1 MKKRIVSFLMALVMA
16 VSLLPV
22 QVFAASSPTV
32 VGGKLKQS
40 IEYVISYDDDE
51 NEIYTPAKE
60 GDEASGC
67 VYIIGV
73 PSTGT
78 DTLTFTLTGNNTFD
92 TTDFDPSFM
101 SGTGENFDYQ
111 AEGIT
116 LSEDKRSIEVSLKN
130 APFPDSEA
138 ISQNLP
144 IFSEWDQFNGIYNKK
159 LHYIFAYL
167 DDGDYIDI
175 LIYKAK
181 PEQETTEG
189 PFDFTQAF
197 FEATPA
203 GSCTAHPAVFDGD
216 EEMSGFIKDQYP
228 VYFARVSGDTKEIT
242 KTTNGSAYYDF
253 NSSLEGWPSS
263 GPISH
268 DRADTVFC
276 VAADDYEVTKS
287 AISLTSVTLS
297 EDADHLLFFVC
308 DDDAEH
314 MGYFLV
320 EWLTSSNTLTDEQK
334 KPLADLLATVA
345 DGNTNYYQSG
355 DRYNDKT
362 KNTSTKGFWT
372 EFTAANGPR
381 AKAQKALKTATTE
394 AEINAA
400 TAALQA
406 AIDNLI
412 PTSQLNPTRLYEVVQ
427 QYKSYTDEWF
437 ENFTENSVVKFKAKL
452 AEAEAY
458 LDSLFDDNG
467 NPTAENV
474 PENQKKADGY
484 PSAVSRMLVS
494 IEGLGQAQDHQKTV
508 NSLLKQYPMTANNG
522 VYTEASWDAFVAA
535 RDAAKE
541 YFAQYPATEEGY
553 GSAPSPRQY
562 SKLTKNLL
570 QAVYGLTPAAEQ
582 ITVTLIYTDDYHLR
596 VPDSKKT
603 DPAGNKPGT
612 QKVTLTSGATIGDLM
627 KKTGYTYAP
636 DFGSNKFEG
645 VHLEMD
651 KLLVNGVILNGVVQ
665 PESATPDIN
674 YVLRDGDV
682 VQFVHMDWPSF
693 EFNYIYR
700 DAPDWVALGNKL
712 KVMRFGGASAQT
724 AKTGVET
731 TVTVEATSAHLWTYN
746 GIYSAYAGAEIAVY
760 GPRNEDGTYPEKAIL
775 TGKLTDA
782 AGQASFKLYNEG
794 VYLVT
799 AFESHANDSNSGY
812 YPSAVVAA
820 PYLELTVTANEDGAG
835 IKADL
840 KAELDKAYKT
850 YPESY
855 FRPETW
861 EKLKAAYDKAAEI
874 LTSTDAAV
882 SAAYD
887 AQKSAIKEIKGYQ
900 AATTAENEKNLTTF
914 RTALNKLPDNTAL
927 LTVGVKS
934 TVDELIGCYDG
945 MSDYQRR
952 QLTGAE
958 KAKYDKIK
966 AFADANETF
975 PADEQYNLKLNVVA
989 DTPAA
994 TAALNEMVTYLREHP
1009 VKQDRGPGGGGD
1021 YTTAILTATP
1031 FSFIHYKESREP
1043 LATFDKIE
1051 SNKAVQIVTGLEYAA
1066 YFQTRD
1072 ADGTFTVDGAKW
1084 SISDEGVLMDDG
1096 PFLGYN
1102 VYGDMIVTIDG
1113 VPYAVESITYD
1124 GIDAS
1129 KVRNY
1134 DRLKAYDVSGYKGK
1148 NDQWIN
1154 MRFDNA
1160 MKSFTMPYNDV
1171 TVTITWAPVGDTL
1184 STVKQAA
1191 QSRLQTL
1198 YNSLG
1203 GKADEAYQAG
1213 VKAITAAKTAAAVDK
1228 AYQAAVKDMQSAAA
1242 NYGKVQVI
1250 VENTTFTSDLWPDG
1264 EKYWDGTLVDTW
1276 VDLSA
1281 DSTMMS
1287 CVAAALKTVN
1297 ANSKGVESG
1306 YIASIN
1312 GLGEFDGSGSAGWM
1326 GTLNDWFTNVGFSEF
1341 TVAKGNL
1348 ADGDV
1353 IRVMFTSSG
1362 YGADLGGTWGNSD
1375 TTVKALTVDGAM
1387 LTPNFI
1393 PGEAGGQYDY
1403 TLIIDGESAS
1413 VKLTPTASNKNFQV
1427 KTFLNEKVT
1436 DRSEGS
1442 SFYKRTETIPV
1453 KVGDTIYLGCGAK
1466 NWLSMNNQAG
1476 NKQNSD
1482 GTWYALHVVNSNTG
1496 ANYVTDLIAKL
1507 PTSLKYETYT
1517 RSMND
1522 VAAARAAYGVLAK
1535 SEQGKVTNLAKL
1547 VNLEKQIEGFTA
1559 VDAFKVQL
1567 AALPEAEKL
1576 SVNDRE
1582 AVDAAE
1588 AAYRTLTDA
1597 LKDCLTVAE
1606 KEKAETVFDKMA
1618 EIKGNV
1624 VLAVEKQIDAIGEV
1638 TLENEAAVRAAQAA
1652 YDALTAEQKQLVN
1665 SEKVAAL
1672 NAAVAK
1678 LAELKRVKLLAEMGD
1693 IYASVGESLQA
1704 QVNKS
1709 APIVGS
1715 IGGEWLALGLARS
1728 DRSVPAGYY
1737 DNVVQYVKANVNANE
1752 RLHNSKSTDNS
1763 RVILALTAIGKDPTN
1778 VGGHNLLKG
1787 LDSMSY
1793 INKQGINGPVFALI
1807 ALDSHNYPTFGEVT
1821 RDVLIDR
1828 ILSEQ
1833 VKADGGWALGGA
1845 DEKASD
1851 VDVTAMTI
1859 QALAPYYKTNAK
1871 VKTAVDKG
1879 LTWLSEHQQEDG
1891 GFASWGA
1898 VNSESCAQV
1907 IVALAALGIDP
1918 LTDSRFIKNGITALD
1933 ALCGYYTQD
1942 DTLGKGFAH
1951 VKQSSGGYVGGA
1963 YNQMA
1968 TEQAYYALNA
1978 YYRFANSQ
1986 NRLYDM
1992 TDVCITHNFGAW
2004 TVTKVATCTESGI
2017 STRKC
2022 SVCGT
2027 EETMIVPSLGH
2038 SMTATAGKAATCTG
2052 AGNSAYWSCSRCGK
2066 FFSDAAGKT
2075 EIAKDSWVIAALG
2088 HDEATRGAVAA
2099 TCYISGHE
2107 EDTYC
2112 KRCGIVL
2119 TAGATIPAT
2128 GKHTYVNGVCTVCGV
2143 KNPAGGI
2150 KGDDL
2155 KVDSKDNKTVSGGG
2169 LVIKAE
2175 VTVDDEKLME
2185 IKAAVENGSITVKV
2199 DNEKAV
2205 QTTDEQKKT
2214 DGGKSALEAKANAAD
2229 TPAEVK
2235 NELTKLIDKLA
2246 DMRKDNSGK
2255 KDAQIEKVVDV
2266 AVELVKTVNG
2276 QVTSVAQLI
2285 ELPQSVTVTISIT
2298 DEMYNSLLNRK
2309 VCVVRSHTDANGNVT
2324 TTELPAYLG
2333 GTEGNRV
2340 LSFQT
2345 DKASTFA
2352 IVSYETVS
2360 TGGGSGSGSITVV
2373 KPTSANTA
2381 DDSQMVIWLG
2391 SAVMAAAAVVV
2402 LTRKQKRVSK

>member
-1 MKKRIVSFLMALVMA
+1 MKKRIVSFLLALVMA

-22 QVFAASSPTV
+22 SAFA
-32 VGGKLKQS
+32 
-40 IEYVISYDDDE
+40 
-51 NEIYTPAKE
+51 
-60 GDEASGC
+60 
-67 VYIIGV
+67 
-73 PSTGT
+73 
-78 DTLTFTLTGNNTFD
+78 
-92 TTDFDPSFM
+92 
-101 SGTGENFDYQ
+101 
-111 AEGIT
+111 
-116 LSEDKRSIEVSLKN
+116 
-130 APFPDSEA
+130 
-138 ISQNLP
+138 
-144 IFSEWDQFNGIYNKK
+144 
-159 LHYIFAYL
+159 
-167 DDGDYIDI
+167 
-175 LIYKAK
+175 
-181 PEQETTEG
+181 
-189 PFDFTQAF
+189 
-197 FEATPA
+197 
-203 GSCTAHPAVFDGD
+203 
-216 EEMSGFIKDQYP
+216 
-228 VYFARVSGDTKEIT
+228 
-242 KTTNGSAYYDF
+242 
-253 NSSLEGWPSS
+253 
-263 GPISH
+263 
-268 DRADTVFC
+268 
-276 VAADDYEVTKS
+276 
-287 AISLTSVTLS
+287 
-297 EDADHLLFFVC
+297 
-308 DDDAEH
+308 
-314 MGYFLV
+314 
-320 EWLTSSNTLTDEQK
+320 
-334 KPLADLLATVA
+334 A
-345 DGNTNYYQSG
+345 DGNSPVSISYTVNEDTVAAQVNLTKFTGYLFEGNLIELPIYQVTIPSNAKEVTFVCANKSIEIIATASYDRTVNVNEGTSVVDAGIFTKTRPSENGWISPDIASGYIGLEQFFPLQLPDDTTIAELLDIEKITSYLEFCADVENMIGEFGLLVQVEVSKLETDALSKIIEEAPTDGYYTEN
-355 DRYNDKT
+355 DRWNGKT
-362 KNTSTKGFWT
+362 ISENGFWT
-372 EFTAANGPR
+372 DYQSALTT
-381 AKAQKALKTATTE
+381 AKAMLTE
-394 AEINAA
+394 ALRQTEVDTAV
-400 TAALQA
+400 AALQT
-406 AIDNLI
+406 AIANLI
-412 PTSQLNPTRLYEVVQ
+412 PTSRVNATALYEALHDTTVGDADTYTTPTWQVYAEAVKDGQ
-427 QYKSYTDEWF
+427 ALLEQLYKDGKPTDENTNAKQG
-437 ENFTENSVVKFKAKL
+437 EVDKL
-452 AEAEAY
+452 AAAADASKLVEKSSYEYAYNRYMENKPEAEALLKQY
-458 LDSLFDDNG
+458 APDQLTESDYTAASWKAYTDAYDTLKADVDYRIVGGTTEDYAMLSSFSQHMTALKNAYRQLTSATDVTVSFTYINNFSALYPSFRGTSLYTNGGLTLAAGSTNLLGVYNAANITLDTHDDKSLPGYDFISTDDTNPRFMVYVNGSCVGLYIWELRESQSVNYDWRNVQLHNGDSVKMVRVAQPLFNKEDSSGLDSSAWNLLNASEEHYQSSVALIDMTAPGSAKVGDKAKFSATVTGANTTNLGQSKSAAGITLFISDPSETEALSQPTHKTAAVTGADGSLQYVFTKPGWYTVAMFNVTPDDYTREDIYGSTNAIGEYYSLYGGDYALIHVTEADDTDALLKQYRAEKAAEAKAYFDNFHDYDFTAEGYAALKAQYETLTANLQKATDLTALMETYDADFARLKELGKAAIDHAAVIAGLRQNLSYLPDDLNDLNANYKTLVKDIQTVYGGLNSYQKKLLSANETKRLNAVAKIDADSLKTPAKVTLEVDVDESQMPRKADNG
-467 NPTAENV
+467 NPYFGWPNIKWVVTPNVDGTLPDPWWAHPSFGTAKAGDHAFIRYYLDTTDEKYWPVWSVDGGNTWNLMEPQTLVTPNV
-474 PENQKKADGY
+474 QQTAYDGY
-484 PSAVSRMLVS
+484 YLAEYVIPSDVVDGSTITFKVKMIS
-494 IEGLGQAQDHQKTV
+494 KTEYQA
-508 NSLLKQYPMTANNG
+508 MTADSEE
-522 VYTEASWDAFVAA
+522 TVAA
-535 RDAAKE
+535 AR
-541 YFAQYPATEEGY
+541 
-553 GSAPSPRQY
+553 
-562 SKLTKNLL
+562 
-570 QAVYGLTPAAEQ
+570 
-582 ITVTLIYTDDYHLR
+582 
-596 VPDSKKT
+596 
-603 DPAGNKPGT
+603 
-612 QKVTLTSGATIGDLM
+612 
-627 KKTGYTYAP
+627 
-636 DFGSNKFEG
+636 
-645 VHLEMD
+645 
-651 KLLVNGVILNGVVQ
+651 
-665 PESATPDIN
+665 
-674 YVLRDGDV
+674 
-682 VQFVHMDWPSF
+682 
-693 EFNYIYR
+693 
-700 DAPDWVALGNKL
+700 
-712 KVMRFGGASAQT
+712 
-724 AKTGVET
+724 
-731 TVTVEATSAHLWTYN
+731 
-746 GIYSAYAGAEIAVY
+746 
-760 GPRNEDGTYPEKAIL
+760 
-775 TGKLTDA
+775 
-782 AGQASFKLYNEG
+782 
-794 VYLVT
+794 
-799 AFESHANDSNSGY
+799 
-812 YPSAVVAA
+812 
-820 PYLELTVTANEDGAG
+820 
-835 IKADL
+835 
-840 KAELDKAYKT
+840 
-850 YPESY
+850 
-855 FRPETW
+855 
-861 EKLKAAYDKAAEI
+861 
-874 LTSTDAAV
+874 
-882 SAAYD
+882 
-887 AQKSAIKEIKGYQ
+887 
-900 AATTAENEKNLTTF
+900 
-914 RTALNKLPDNTAL
+914 
-927 LTVGVKS
+927 
-934 TVDELIGCYDG
+934 
-945 MSDYQRR
+945 
-952 QLTGAE
+952 
-958 KAKYDKIK
+958 
-966 AFADANETF
+966 
-975 PADEQYNLKLNVVA
+975 
-989 DTPAA
+989 
-994 TAALNEMVTYLREHP
+994 TAAL
-1009 VKQDRGPGGGGD
+1009 
-1021 YTTAILTATP
+1021 
-1031 FSFIHYKESREP
+1031 
-1043 LATFDKIE
+1043 
-1051 SNKAVQIVTGLEYAA
+1051 
-1066 YFQTRD
+1066 
-1072 ADGTFTVDGAKW
+1072 
-1084 SISDEGVLMDDG
+1084 
-1096 PFLGYN
+1096 
-1102 VYGDMIVTIDG
+1102 
-1113 VPYAVESITYD
+1113 
-1124 GIDAS
+1124 
-1129 KVRNY
+1129 
-1134 DRLKAYDVSGYKGK
+1134 
-1148 NDQWIN
+1148 
-1154 MRFDNA
+1154 
-1160 MKSFTMPYNDV
+1160 
-1171 TVTITWAPVGDTL
+1171 
-1184 STVKQAA
+1184 
-1191 QSRLQTL
+1191 SRLQTL

-1203 GKADEAYQAG
+1203 DKAKAAYDEGVKNINAAASVTAVETAYQS
-1213 VKAITAAKTAAAVDK
+1213 AVVAMK
-1228 AYQAAVKDMQSAAA
+1228 KAAA

-1250 VENTTFTSDLWPDG
+1250 VENTTYSKKNGAP
-1264 EKYWDGTLVDTW
+1264 WDGTLVDTW

-1287 CVAAALKTVN
+1287 CVAAALKTEN
-1297 ANSKGVESG
+1297 ATVVGAESN
-1306 YIASIN
+1306 YISSIN
-1312 GLGEFDGSGSAGWM
+1312 GLGEFDGNKSAGWM
-1326 GTLNDWFTNVGFSEF
+1326 GTLNDWFTNEGFAAF
-1341 TVAKGNL
+1341 TVKNGKL
-1348 ADGDV
+1348 ASGDV
-1353 IRVMFTSSG
+1353 IRIMFTSSG

-1403 TLIIDGESAS
+1403 TLIINGESAS

-1482 GTWYALHVVNSNTG
+1482 GTWYALHVVNINAG
-1496 ANYVTDLIAKL
+1496 ATYVTDLIAKL

-1522 VAAARAAYGVLAK
+1522 VAAARAAYGVLVK
-1535 SEQGKVTNLAKL
+1535 GEQDKVTNLAKL
-1547 VNLEKQIEGFTA
+1547 VNLEKQIEDFTA

-1588 AAYRTLTDA
+1588 AAYKVLEQ
-1597 LKDCLTVAE
+1597 KDCLTVAE
-1606 KEKAETVFDKMA
+1606 KEKAEAVFAKMA
-1618 EIKGNV
+1618 KIKGNL
-1624 VLAVEKQIDAIGEV
+1624 VLAVEQQIDAIGAV

-1678 LAELKRVKLLAEMGD
+1678 LAELKREKLLAEMGD

-1728 DRSVPAGYY
+1728 GRSVPTGYY

-1845 DEKASD
+1845 DEEASD

-1879 LTWLSEHQQEDG
+1879 LTWLSAHQEEDG

-2004 TVTKVATCTESGI
+2004 TVTKAATCTESGI
-2017 STRKC
+2017 STREC

-2027 EETMIVPSLGH
+2027 KETMIVPSLGH
-2038 SMTATAGKAATCTG
+2038 SMTATAGKAATCTE
-2052 AGNSAYWSCSRCGK
+2052 AGHSAYWTCSRCHK

-2088 HDEATRGAVAA
+2088 HDEATRAAVAA
-2099 TCYISGHE
+2099 TCYASGHE
-2107 EDTYC
+2107 ADTYC
-2112 KRCGIVL
+2112 KRCGMVIN
-2119 TAGATIPAT
+2119 AGANIPAT

-2143 KNPAGGI
+2143 KNPTANV
-2150 KGDDL
+2150 KGDDI
-2155 KVDSKDNKTVSGGG
+2155 KVDSKNDTLVKDSSG

-2185 IKAAVENGSITVKV
+2185 IKAAVESGSITVKV
-2199 DNEKAV
+2199 DNKKAI
-2205 QTTDEQKKT
+2205 QTTDEQKKA
-2214 DGGKSALEAKANAAD
+2214 DGGKSALESAAASAAGD
-2229 TPAEVK
+2229 AK

-2266 AVELVKTVNG
+2266 AVELVKTVNN

-2309 VCVVRSHTDANGNVT
+2309 VCVVRSHTDASGNVT

>member
-22 QVFAASSPTV
+22 SAFAVGDASS
-32 VGGKLKQS
+32 
-40 IEYVISYDDDE
+40 
-51 NEIYTPAKE
+51 
-60 GDEASGC
+60 
-67 VYIIGV
+67 
-73 PSTGT
+73 
-78 DTLTFTLTGNNTFD
+78 LTFTDESGKTHVATLNETIKKVQLSIIGDTGPIVAEIAIAKGLFVVEAPLNNTLIEDGINEWCSALCNPPPYGNNSTKF
-92 TTDFDPSFM
+92 TSDFLRSCA
-101 SGTGENFDYQ
+101 
-111 AEGIT
+111 AEAAC
-116 LSEDKRSIEVSLKN
+116 SIEGYTPPEGATIAIVFSAGYDCESADYALLFQLTAASVDSDKSALAEAIDN
-130 APFPDSEA
+130 AP
-138 ISQNLP
+138 
-144 IFSEWDQFNGIYNKK
+144 
-159 LHYIFAYL
+159 
-167 DDGDYIDI
+167 
-175 LIYKAK
+175 
-181 PEQETTEG
+181 
-189 PFDFTQAF
+189 
-197 FEATPA
+197 
-203 GSCTAHPAVFDGD
+203 
-216 EEMSGFIKDQYP
+216 
-228 VYFARVSGDTKEIT
+228 
-242 KTTNGSAYYDF
+242 TNG
-253 NSSLEGWPSS
+253 
-263 GPISH
+263 
-268 DRADTVFC
+268 
-276 VAADDYEVTKS
+276 
-287 AISLTSVTLS
+287 
-297 EDADHLLFFVC
+297 
-308 DDDAEH
+308 
-314 MGYFLV
+314 YFT
-320 EWLTSSNTLTDEQK
+320 EN
-334 KPLADLLATVA
+334 
-345 DGNTNYYQSG
+345 
-355 DRYNDKT
+355 DRYNGKKSST
-362 KNTSTKGFWT
+362 ITNKNSGFWT
-372 EFTAANGPR
+372 VYQA
-381 AKAQKALKTATTE
+381 ALKEANVVNEDISSTQKQVDAAVAT
-394 AEINAA
+394 
-400 TAALQA
+400 LQA

-412 PTSQLNPTRLYEVVQ
+412 PTTQVNPTTLYETL
-427 QYKSYTDEWF
+427 KSYTGGSY
-437 ENFTENSVVKFKAKL
+437 ENSTSYTPDTWAPFDAARTAGHAL
-452 AEAEAY
+452 
-458 LDSLFDDNG
+458 LDGLFDENG
-467 NPTAENV
+467 DATAANTAEKQSEIDAAAAALTEAA
-474 PENQKKADGY
+474 ENLYYNGAVETNKKTIEQINTFLPDVIALADTVKQSDYTAESWAAFAAALTAARNAKAPVLTETKADDASVAAYKKAYEDLY
-484 PSAVSRMLVS
+484 
-494 IEGLGQAQDHQKTV
+494 QQF
-508 NSLLKQYPMTANNG
+508 Y
-522 VYTEASWDAFVAA
+522 
-535 RDAAKE
+535 
-541 YFAQYPATEEGY
+541 
-553 GSAPSPRQY
+553 
-562 SKLTKNLL
+562 
-570 QAVYGLTPAAEQ
+570 YGLTPVGE
-582 ITVTLIYTDDYHLR
+582 ITVSLTYLDPEMARQGNGTGSRAGATQQVKLSGDYSLYAA
-596 VPDSKKT
+596 VDSLK
-603 DPAGNKPGT
+603 NKPTGLIIWPHAKIFINGVYVTEWYLKQDYYDYRSHTVSKNLRLHPGDTVVVDLNLDPQSEFQPTIAGGGAQLWQYIDSIKTSQFVQSNGLEVKAGEPFTLTT
-612 QKVTLTSGATIGDLM
+612 QQAKAALGRSRAVEAGANMTLFISDMAETPSDNHPTAKQLTQNEKAVITDADGSASVTLYREGWYLIAAYDLREDEKGNIDNSADGSCPSYAGKYYSTNSGTAIW
-627 KKTGYTYAP
+627 
-636 DFGSNKFEG
+636 
-645 VHLEMD
+645 VH
-651 KLLVNGVILNGVVQ
+651 VN
-665 PESATPDIN
+665 TPDD
-674 YVLRDGDV
+674 L
-682 VQFVHMDWPSF
+682 
-693 EFNYIYR
+693 
-700 DAPDWVALGNKL
+700 
-712 KVMRFGGASAQT
+712 
-724 AKTGVET
+724 
-731 TVTVEATSAHLWTYN
+731 
-746 GIYSAYAGAEIAVY
+746 
-760 GPRNEDGTYPEKAIL
+760 
-775 TGKLTDA
+775 
-782 AGQASFKLYNEG
+782 
-794 VYLVT
+794 
-799 AFESHANDSNSGY
+799 
-812 YPSAVVAA
+812 SAVKNT
-820 PYLELTVTANEDGAG
+820 LQSQ
-835 IKADL
+835 
-840 KAELDKAYKT
+840 LDKAYAT
-850 YPESY
+850 YAENY
-855 FRPETW
+855 FRPAVWSELKSAYDTGTAAI
-861 EKLKAAYDKAAEI
+861 KAAA
-874 LTSTDAAV
+874 TSGDA
-882 SAAYD
+882 SD
-887 AQKSAIKEIKGYQ
+887 AQQTAIETIRRLQ
-900 AATTAENEKNLTTF
+900 NNTTAENKRNLTTF
-914 RTALNKLPDNTAL
+914 RTELNKLPDDASL
-927 LTVGVKS
+927 LSAGVKS
-934 TVDELIGCYDG
+934 TVDKLIACYEG

-952 QLTGAE
+952 QLTGVE
-958 KAKYDKIK
+958 QTKYNSIK
-966 AFADANETF
+966 AFADTHETF
-975 PADEQYNLKLNVVA
+975 PEDKAFKLTVNVVG
-989 DTPAA
+989 DTDEV
-994 TAALNEMVTYLREHP
+994 TAVLNDMTKYLREHP
-1009 VKQDRGPGGGGD
+1009 ATQDRSTGGSYGTHIQTEPFCVFTKNASN
-1021 YTTAILTATP
+1021 YPEVTTAAATTNIR
-1031 FSFIHYKESREP
+1031 FVSGI
-1043 LATFDKIE
+1043 D
-1051 SNKAVQIVTGLEYAA
+1051 YAA
-1066 YFQTRD
+1066 YFQTRN
-1072 ADGTFTVDGAKW
+1072 ANGTFTVDGAKW
-1084 SISDEGVLMDDG
+1084 SISNENLQ
-1096 PFLGYN
+1096 FTTYGYGYTVN
-1102 VYGDMIVTIDG
+1102 GGLTVTIG
-1113 VPYAVESITYD
+1113 GEAYEIKSVTYQ
-1124 GIDAS
+1124 GIDPGS
-1129 KVRNY
+1129 IKTETMI
-1134 DRLKAYDVSGYKGK
+1134 AYDDSEYLGK
-1148 NDQWIN
+1148 DKFYIN
-1154 MRFDNA
+1154 MRFEDA
-1160 MKSFTMPYNDV
+1160 AQSFTMPYNDV
-1171 TVTITWAPVGDTL
+1171 TVTITWAPV
-1184 STVKQAA
+1184 SENVNAA
-1191 QSRLQTL
+1191 RAAALSRLQTL

-1203 GKADEAYQAG
+1203 DKAKAAYDEGVKNINAAASVTAVETAYQSA
-1213 VKAITAAKTAAAVDK
+1213 VVAMKKAAD
-1228 AYQAAVKDMQSAAA
+1228 

-1287 CVAAALKTVN
+1287 CVAAALKTKN
-1297 ANSKGVESG
+1297 ATVVGAEKN
-1306 YIASIN
+1306 YISSIN
-1312 GLGEFDGSGSAGWM
+1312 GLKEFDGGKSSGWM
-1326 GTLNDWFTNVGFSEF
+1326 GTLNDWFVNEGFGAF
-1341 TVAKGNL
+1341 TVKNGKL
-1348 ADGDV
+1348 ASGDV
-1353 IRVMFTSSG
+1353 IRIMFTSSG
-1362 YGADLGGTWGNSD
+1362 YGADLGSTWGNSD

-1403 TLIIDGESAS
+1403 TLIINGESAS

-1436 DRSEGS
+1436 DGSEGS

-1453 KVGDTIYLGCGAK
+1453 KVGDTIYVGCGAK

-1482 GTWYALHVVNSNTG
+1482 GTWYALHVVNINTG
-1496 ANYVTDLIAKL
+1496 ASYVTDLIAKL

-1522 VAAARAAYGVLAK
+1522 VAAARAAYGVLVQG
-1535 SEQGKVTNLAKL
+1535 EQDNVTNLRKL
-1547 VNLEKQIEGFTA
+1547 VSLEKQIEGFTA

-1588 AAYRTLTDA
+1588 AAYKVLEQ
-1597 LKDCLTVAE
+1597 KDCLTVAE
-1606 KEKAETVFDKMA
+1606 KEKAEAVFAKMA

-1678 LAELKRVKLLAEMGD
+1678 LAELKREKLLAEMGD

-1728 DRSVPAGYY
+1728 GRSVPAGYY

-1845 DEKASD
+1845 DEEASD

-1879 LTWLSEHQQEDG
+1879 LTWLSAHQEEDG

-1907 IVALAALGIDP
+1907 IVALAALGIDS

-2004 TVTKVATCTESGI
+2004 TVTKAATCTESGI
-2017 STRKC
+2017 STREC

-2027 EETMIVPSLGH
+2027 KETMIVPSLGH
-2038 SMTATAGKAATCTG
+2038 SMTATAGKAATCTE
-2052 AGNSAYWSCSRCGK
+2052 AGHSAYWTCSRCHK

-2088 HDEATRGAVAA
+2088 HDEATRAAVAA
-2099 TCYISGHE
+2099 TCYASGHE
-2107 EDTYC
+2107 ADTYC

-2119 TAGATIPAT
+2119 AAGATIPAT

-2143 KNPAGGI
+2143 RNPAGGI

-2185 IKAAVENGSITVKV
+2185 IKAAVESGSITVKV
-2199 DNEKAV
+2199 DNENAV
-2205 QTTDEQKKT
+2205 QTTDEQKKA
-2214 DGGKSALEAKANAAD
+2214 DGGKSALESKAND
-2229 TPAEVK
+2229 VNTSAEVK
-2235 NELTKLIDKLA
+2235 KELTKLIDKLA

-2255 KDAQIEKVVDV
+2255 KNAQIEKVVDV
-2266 AVELVKTVNG
+2266 AVELVKTVNN

-2309 VCVVRSHTDANGNVT
+2309 VCVVRSHTDASGNVT